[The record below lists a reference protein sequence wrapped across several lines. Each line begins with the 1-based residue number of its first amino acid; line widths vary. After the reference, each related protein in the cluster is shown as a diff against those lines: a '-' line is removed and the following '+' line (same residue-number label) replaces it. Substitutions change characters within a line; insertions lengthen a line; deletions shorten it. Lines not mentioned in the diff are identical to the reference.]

1 MTGKFIALEG
11 IDGSGK
17 STQIKLLSER
27 LENAYIT
34 CEPTNG
40 AIGKLI
46 RDIMS
51 GKIFVDPYT
60 CAHLF
65 SADRIEHLMNEEN
78 GMVKLLKSGKN
89 VISDRYIF
97 SSLAY
102 QGVQIPMEY
111 VYELN
116 KKASEILMPD
126 LTVFI
131 DIPINSAIKR
141 ISENRESTDI
151 YETKD
156 RLIKV
161 RENYL
166 EAFKMFGNT
175 TKILKVDGE
184 KSVSEISD
192 IIFNEVIS
200 L

>member
-1 MTGKFIALEG
+1 MTGKFIAFEG

-17 STQIKLLSER
+17 STQIKLLSQR
-27 LENAYIT
+27 LENPYT
-34 CEPTNG
+34 TFEPTDH

-51 GKIFVDPYT
+51 GKISVDPYT

-65 SADRIEHLMNEEN
+65 SADRIEHIKNSEYGILNI
-78 GMVKLLKSGKN
+78 LKSGKN

-97 SSLAY
+97 SSYAY
-102 QGVQIPMEY
+102 QGSEIPIEY

-116 KKASEILMPD
+116 KKASDTLMPD

-131 DIPINSAIKR
+131 DISPECAVKR
-141 ISENRESTDI
+141 ISENRNSVDI

-166 EAFKMFGNT
+166 KSFEQFKDLTNIFV
-175 TKILKVDGE
+175 IDGE
-184 KSVSEISD
+184 KSISEISD
-192 IIFNEVIS
+192 IVYNEVKG